1 MVRRNNLLYR
11 LSSSHYSSII
21 SHRRFYTPPIKFYDN
36 SHILRYSEMELAP
49 FSLRQLIFFGKILS
63 SHGSN
68 PKEIEKTLIQG
79 ANFVQSQLP
88 TRIARRIRDFQQ
100 LPFVVASNIHLM
112 ETYNLYVEAFEK
124 IRSFP
129 KVTNRD
135 RNQEWC
141 RFLGDLLKEH
151 RVVIPQLAIGIA
163 ETADHLTNHQIEK
176 FMTIMFHSRICR
188 RVLAEH
194 HIALTSQFDHQ
205 KTRYKS
211 EENLGVIE
219 TRLEVGKV
227 LERCIELV
235 KSNIQSQS
243 DGTGYEFIGVEI
255 GGARDTKFAYIPD
268 HLEYIF
274 FEVLLN
280 SFRAAID
287 YSSRNLP
294 TLSNFKI
301 KIHIASSPSHVTVR
315 ISDNA
320 GGVTQSWSPL
330 YADEEGLPPSV
341 SRRDIFSFFHLA
353 ERKERIRGLTQ
364 VGGLEGK
371 VREHVRVDQ
380 NSSLTHEAEE
390 IQEARLRIGLPLS
403 SIYAQFLGGSLEMFS
418 IKGYSD
424 VVLSIPKLG
433 TITEPKPMN

>member
-1 MVRRNNLLYR
+1 MKVFAEMNLVSPFESMMVRRNNLLYR

-194 HIALTSQFDHQ
+194 HIALTSH
-205 KTRYKS
+205 

-243 DGTGYEFIGVEI
+243 DGT
-255 GGARDTKFAYIPD
+255 
-268 HLEYIF
+268 
-274 FEVLLN
+274 VLLN

-301 KIHIASSPSHVTVR
+301 KIHIASSPV
-315 ISDNA
+315 I
-320 GGVTQSWSPL
+320 
-330 YADEEGLPPSV
+330 
-341 SRRDIFSFFHLA
+341 FFHLA